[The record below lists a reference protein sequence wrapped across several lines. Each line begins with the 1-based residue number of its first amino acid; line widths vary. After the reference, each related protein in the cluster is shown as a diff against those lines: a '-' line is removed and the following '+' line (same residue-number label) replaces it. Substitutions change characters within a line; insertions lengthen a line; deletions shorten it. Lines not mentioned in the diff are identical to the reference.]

1 MSVLLNMRKNL
12 FLLILFMITLKVQAA
27 ENDSLSRSYR
37 WLCDDQFRNCSI
49 QLSDSLL
56 LHYRNE
62 RDHLAYRYS
71 SFNSDDSK
79 APANY
84 FGFMFSQP
92 GKKVIEDLALQLVDD
107 TMTMEQR
114 INSALTFVQSLP
126 YSKDRVSKG
135 KAEYVRYPVETLV
148 DGTGD
153 CEDKAVLLGALLYE
167 LGVDFILLLPPDHM
181 ALGVACDGI
190 EADRYFFFNG
200 KAYYYLETT
209 NVRWKIGQIPQEYNR
224 ATFEVYP
231 PDTTTKLIVKG
242 VWFESGVALAM
253 QQAACTLQ
261 MEMVNSGPG
270 AATGLQLEVW
280 LVKNGP
286 KGDELLSEHVFPIED
301 LREGEVRKA
310 EITFKSL
317 ISKRGVMR
325 MRITGDNIPDQALEL
340 RLK

>member
-1 MSVLLNMRKNL
+1 MRKNQILL
-12 FLLILFMITLKVQAA
+12 FLFLITYTARAA
-27 ENDSLSRSYR
+27 DGDSLSRSFR
-37 WLCDDQFRNCSI
+37 WLCDDQFRKCSI
-49 QLSDSLL
+49 QIPDSLL
-56 LHYRNE
+56 MHYRNE

-71 SFNSDDSK
+71 SFNSNDSK

-92 GKKVIEDLALQLVDD
+92 GKKVIEDLAMQLVDD
-107 TMTMEQR
+107 TMTMEQK

-135 KAEYVRYPVETLV
+135 VMEYVRYPVETLV
-148 DGTGD
+148 DGKGD

-190 EADRYFFFNG
+190 EADRYFLFNG

-209 NVRWKIGQIPQEYNR
+209 NVRWKIGQIPNEYNR
-224 ATFEVYP
+224 AKFEVYP
-231 PDTTTKLIVKG
+231 PDTSTTLIVRG
-242 VWFESGVALAM
+242 VWFESGAALAM
-253 QQAACTLQ
+253 QQAECTLQ
-261 MEMVNSGPG
+261 MELINSGPG

-280 LVKNGP
+280 LVKNGSQ
-286 KGDELLSEHVFPIED
+286 GDELLSEHTFPLED
-301 LREGEVRKA
+301 LREGEVRKSK
-310 EITFKSL
+310 ITFKSL
-317 ISKRGVMR
+317 ISKRGILR

-340 RLK
+340 KLK